1 MTCKDHAVCGQF
13 YLHKFRHTF
22 ACMHLLAGVDIRTVQ
37 LWLGHSDLET
47 TSCYL
52 KAISGKQKGVR
63 EKVNATFAEI
73 ALKPMHQ
80 TEVMIQ

>member
-1 MTCKDHAVCGQF
+1 MP
-13 YLHKFRHTF
+13 
-22 ACMHLLAGVDIRTVQ
+22 GVIPRLKASQVEGNPKTLVQWSAALDVRTVQ

-63 EKVNATFAEI
+63 EKVDATFAEI
-73 ALKPMHQ
+73 AVQPMRQ
-80 TEVMIQ
+80 SEVATIQ

>member
-1 MTCKDHAVCGQF
+1 
-13 YLHKFRHTF
+13 
-22 ACMHLLAGVDIRTVQ
+22 VQ

-63 EKVNATFAEI
+63 EKVDATFAGI
-73 ALKPMHQ
+73 SVQPMRQ
-80 TEVMIQ
+80 SEVAMIQ